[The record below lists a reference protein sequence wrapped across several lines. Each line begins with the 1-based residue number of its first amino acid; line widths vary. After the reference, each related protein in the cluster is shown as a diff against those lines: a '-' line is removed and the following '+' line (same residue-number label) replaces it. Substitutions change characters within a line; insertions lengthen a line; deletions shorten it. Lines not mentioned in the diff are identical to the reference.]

1 MDTLTPDAPDN
12 LNLAPEGTPLTGSAE
27 AGSLI
32 TVKDS
37 NGNVIGTGVAT
48 GGNFSI
54 AVSPAQQDGATLTV
68 TATDAAGHES
78 PVANYTV
85 TGTEPNLPDVP
96 VITAINDDVDPII
109 GDVKGKTTNDTTP
122 TLTGTAQAGSQIAIY
137 LDGGVTPVSTV
148 TADGSGNWS
157 YTPAALGEG
166 LHTFEVTA
174 TLNGQTSGRSP
185 AASVTVDLTA
195 PGTPTIGAVIDDVGP
210 GTGPLT
216 SGQTTN
222 DNQPTL
228 TGTGAVGDTI
238 SIYNNGVLL
247 DSVVIGNTG
256 TWSYTTPVLA
266 EGNHVLT
273 IRETDPAG
281 NQSGPSAGFTV
292 VVDSVSATPV
302 ITNVTDNVGN
312 AATTVVSGGL
322 SNDATPTLTGTA
334 DANSVVTIFYGGTQI
349 AVVTADNTGT
359 WTFTPDTALGEG
371 SHSFTVRATDPQGNL
386 SAVSAPW
393 SVEIDLT
400 APTVPTLDNV
410 NDDVSGG
417 VQGNLTS
424 G

>member
-1 MDTLTPDAPDN
+1 
-12 LNLAPEGTPLTGSAE
+12 
-27 AGSLI
+27 
-32 TVKDS
+32 
-37 NGNVIGTGVAT
+37 
-48 GGNFSI
+48 
-54 AVSPAQQDGATLTV
+54 
-68 TATDAAGHES
+68 
-78 PVANYTV
+78 
-85 TGTEPNLPDVP
+85 
-96 VITAINDDVDPII
+96 
-109 GDVKGKTTNDTTP
+109 
-122 TLTGTAQAGSQIAIY
+122 
-137 LDGGVTPVSTV
+137 
-148 TADGSGNWS
+148 
-157 YTPAALGEG
+157 
-166 LHTFEVTA
+166 VTA

-247 DSVVIGNTG
+247 GSVEVGNTG

-312 AATTVVSGGL
+312 AATTVVSG
-322 SNDATPTLTGTA
+322 SETNDATPTLSGTA
-334 DANSVVTIFYGGTQI
+334 DANSVVTIFDGGTQI
-349 AVVTADNTGT
+349 AVVTADNTGA
-359 WTFTPDTALGEG
+359 WTFTPDTARRRLAQLHRPGDRPAG
-371 SHSFTVRATDPQGNL
+371 QRQRGL
-386 SAVSAPW
+386 SPW
-393 SVEIDLT
+393 SVVVDLT

-410 NDDVSGG
+410 NDNVPGG

-424 G
+424 GQVTNDSTPTISGTGQAGSTIHIMNNGTQIGTTIVDGSGNWSFTPTTPLGDGSYSLRAYATDAAGNASANSSVFAFTVDTAAPACRW